1 MKIAI
6 DYIRIKNFKGIE
18 SFLLKL
24 GGESATVT
32 GENGTGKTTL
42 ADAWFWLMTGSNLDQ
57 KSNFNVISLAADG
70 VPVDKLDASVEAGI
84 WLGSR
89 NLKFKKVYKQKWFKK
104 AGSIEPV
111 FGGYTTEHFIDD
123 EPMSMGAY
131 LAQCNEIIDPQIF
144 RSLSDPLYFCG
155 RSDTKWRRDILFDLC
170 GTITDDQIYDLYT
183 KFKPIQIEVTA
194 KGTTHTAY
202 RKICKKKQKDL
213 QTQLN
218 ELPAMIRALKES
230 APDISGLDEAELRK
244 QLDEIDTKIS
254 DQKNDIDRIKRQKRI
269 ALLESELVEVETQ
282 AKKELAELT
291 NGNDGNDANKLYYEM
306 DQNQRDYENL
316 EYRLKELIKKREQL
330 IEHWKHLNSK
340 IFKPSI
346 HCYACGQE
354 LPEDQVALQ
363 KHKFNQE
370 KADELKAINKDGQ
383 KTKTEIDALQEM
395 LDDLSKRNKDL
406 KKQLDNDEDV
416 LNEKKE
422 QIETELSQ
430 KQEAIQKQIIE
441 LQSVKDDEID
451 YSLEDQ
457 RSKIQSLL
465 LDITL
470 VDKIDRQIAKYTE
483 NQKKFAAEYETLEKD
498 LYLLDEFDR
507 LKTEE
512 IEKTVNSKFD
522 LTDWKLF
529 EQMQNGNIRDIC
541 EPLFNGVPFSSDL
554 NTGARVNV
562 GLDCINVLSEH
573 FSIKCPIFVDNA
585 ESITNWI
592 GIGSQI
598 IRLRATK
605 KGDKLNYEVNS

>member
-6 DYIRIKNFKGIE
+6 DYIRLENFKGVE

-32 GENGTGKTTL
+32 GENASGKTTL

-57 KSNFNVISLAADG
+57 KSNFNVISLDETG
-70 VPVDKLDASVEAGI
+70 NPVDKLDASVEAGI

-123 EPMSMGAY
+123 EPLSMGAY
-131 LAQCNEIIDPQIF
+131 LAQCNEIIDPLTF
-144 RSLSDPLYFCG
+144 KALSDPLYFCG
-155 RSDTKWRRDILFDLC
+155 RSKADWRREILFDLC
-170 GTITDDQIYDLYT
+170 GTITDDQIFDLYD
-183 KFKPIQIEVTA
+183 KFKPLRDTLQ
-194 KGTTHTAY
+194 GTTHTAY
-202 RKICKKKQKDL
+202 RKICKKKQKDI
-213 QTQLN
+213 QTQLT

-230 APDISGLDEAELRK
+230 APDISGLDETELRK
-244 QLDEIDTKIS
+244 QLDEVDTKIS
-254 DQKNDIDRIKRQKRI
+254 DQRNDIDRIKRQKRI

-282 AKKELAELT
+282 AKKELAKLT
-291 NGNDGNDANKLYYEM
+291 DGNDAGKLYYEM
-306 DQNQRDYENL
+306 DQNQRDYENIKYGL
-316 EYRLKELIKKREQL
+316 KNKENRLNHLIIL
-330 IEHWKHLNSK
+330 WKSCNSEK
-340 IFKPSI
+340 FKPSN
-346 HCYACGQE
+346 HCQVCGQL
-354 LPEDQVALQ
+354 LPEDQIAAQ
-363 KHKFNQE
+363 QEKFNSQ
-370 KADELKAINKDGQ
+370 KADELKTINEKG
-383 KTKTEIDALQEM
+383 KTIKAEIVAMQEM

-422 QIETELSQ
+422 RIETELSQ
-430 KQEAIQKQIIE
+430 KQEAIQAQIIE
-441 LQSVKDDEID
+441 LQSIKDDEID

-465 LDITL
+465 LDLTQ
-470 VDKIDRQIAKYTE
+470 VDKIERQIERYTE
-483 NQKKFAAEYETLEKD
+483 NQKKFASEYETIEKD
-498 LYLLDEFDR
+498 LFLLDEFDR

-512 IEKTVNSKFD
+512 IEKTVNDRFD

-529 EQMQNGNIRDIC
+529 EILQNGNIRDIC

-573 FSIKCPIFVDNA
+573 FGIKCPVFVDNA

-592 GIGSQI
+592 ETGSQI

-605 KGDKLNYEVNS
+605 KGDKLNYEVNP

>member
-6 DYIRIKNFKGIE
+6 DYIRLENFKGVE

-32 GENGTGKTTL
+32 GENASGKTTL
-42 ADAWFWLMTGSNLDQ
+42 ADAFFWLFDNSNLDQ
-57 KSNFNVISLAADG
+57 RSNFNIVKLDENG
-70 VPVDKLDASVEAGI
+70 VPVDKLDAMAESGL
-84 WLGSR
+84 WFGSK
-89 NLKFKKVYKQKWFKK
+89 NIKLKKIYRQKWVKK
-104 AGSIEPV
+104 SGSLEPV
-111 FGGYTTEHFIDD
+111 FSGYTTDHFIND
-123 EPMSMGAY
+123 EPLSKKEY
-131 LAQCNEIIDPQIF
+131 DAQLNDLDPKIF

-155 RSDTKWRRDILFDLC
+155 RSKADWRRDILFDLC
-170 GTITDDQIYDLYT
+170 GTITDDQIFDLYD
-183 KFKPIQIEVTA
+183 KLKPLQVSL
-194 KGTTHTAY
+194 KGTTHIAY
-202 RKICKKKQKDL
+202 RKICKKKQKEL

-230 APDISGLDEAELRK
+230 APDISGINEAELRK
-244 QLDEIDTKIS
+244 QLHEVDTKIS
-254 DQKNDIDRIKRQKRI
+254 DQRNNIDRIKRQKRI

-282 AKKELAELT
+282 AKKELAKLT
-291 NGNDGNDANKLYYEM
+291 EENDANKLYYEM
-306 DQNQRDYENL
+306 DQNQHDYENL

-383 KTKTEIDALQEM
+383 KMKTEIDALQEM

-406 KKQLDNDEDV
+406 KKQLNNDEDI
-416 LNEKKE
+416 LNEKEE

-430 KQEAIQKQIIE
+430 KQEAIQAQIIE
-441 LQSVKDDEID
+441 LQSIKDDEID

-465 LDITL
+465 LDLTQ
-470 VDKIDRQIAKYTE
+470 VDKIERQIERYTE

-498 LYLLDEFDR
+498 LFLLDEFDR

-512 IEKTVNSKFD
+512 IEKTVNDKFN

-573 FSIKCPIFVDNA
+573 FGIKCPIFVDNA

-592 GIGSQI
+592 PIDSQV

-605 KGDKLNYEVNS
+605 KGDRLNYEVNS

>member
-6 DYIRIKNFKGIE
+6 DYIRLENFKGVE

-57 KSNFNVISLAADG
+57 KSNFNVISLDETG
-70 VPVDKLDASVEAGI
+70 NPVDKLDAFVEAGI

-104 AGSIEPV
+104 AGSIEPI

-123 EPMSMGAY
+123 EPLSMGAY

-155 RSDTKWRRDILFDLC
+155 RSDTKWRREILFDLC

-269 ALLESELVEVETQ
+269 ALLESELVEVETK
-282 AKKELAELT
+282 AKKELAKLT
-291 NGNDGNDANKLYYEM
+291 EGNNAGKLYYEM
-306 DQNQRDYENL
+306 DQNQRDYENIKYGL
-316 EYRLKELIKKREQL
+316 KNKKNRLNHLIIL
-330 IEHWKHLNSK
+330 WKSCNSEK
-340 IFKPSI
+340 FKPSN
-346 HCYACGQE
+346 HCQVCGQ
-354 LPEDQVALQ
+354 LLSEDQIAAQ
-363 KHKFNQE
+363 QEKFNSQ
-370 KADELKAINKDGQ
+370 KADELKTINEKG
-383 KTKTEIDALQEM
+383 KTIKAEIVAMQEM

-406 KKQLDNDEDV
+406 KKQLNNDEDI
-416 LNEKKE
+416 LNEKEE

-441 LQSVKDDEID
+441 FQSVKDDEID

-465 LDITL
+465 LDLTQ

-498 LYLLDEFDR
+498 LFLLDEFDR

-573 FSIKCPIFVDNA
+573 FGIKCPIFVDNA

-592 GIGSQI
+592 PIDSQV
-598 IRLRATK
+598 IRLKATK
-605 KGDKLNYEVNS
+605 KGDRLNYEVNS

>member
-1 MKIAI
+1 MLKIKI
-6 DYIRIKNFKGIE
+6 DYIKLENFKGIE

-104 AGSIEPV
+104 AGSIEPI

-123 EPMSMGAY
+123 EPLSMGAY

-218 ELPAMIRALKES
+218 ELPAMIRALKKS
-230 APDISGLDEAELRK
+230 APDISGINEAELRK
-244 QLDEIDTKIS
+244 QLETIDTKIS

-291 NGNDGNDANKLYYEM
+291 NGNDANKLYYEM
-306 DQNQRDYENL
+306 DQNQRDYENIKYGL
-316 EYRLKELIKKREQL
+316 KNKENRLNHLIIL
-330 IEHWKHLNSK
+330 WKSCNSEK
-340 IFKPSI
+340 FKPSN
-346 HCYACGQE
+346 HCQVCGQL
-354 LPEDQVALQ
+354 LPEDQIAAQ
-363 KHKFNQE
+363 QEKFNSQ
-370 KADELKAINKDGQ
+370 KADELKTINEKG
-383 KTKTEIDALQEM
+383 KTIKAEIVALQEM

-416 LNEKKE
+416 LNEKEE

-465 LDITL
+465 LDLTQ

-512 IEKTVNSKFD
+512 IEKTVNGKFY

-573 FSIKCPIFVDNA
+573 FGINCPIFVDNA

-592 GIGSQI
+592 PIDSQI
-598 IRLRATK
+598 IRLKATK

>member
-6 DYIRIKNFKGIE
+6 DYIRLENFKGVE

-57 KSNFNVISLAADG
+57 KSNFNVISLDETG
-70 VPVDKLDASVEAGI
+70 NPVDKLDASVEAGI

-104 AGSIEPV
+104 AGSIDPV

-144 RSLSDPLYFCG
+144 RALSDPLYFCG
-155 RSDTKWRRDILFDLC
+155 RSKADWRREILFELC
-170 GTITDDQIYDLYT
+170 GTIIDDRIFELYE
-183 KFKPIQIEVTA
+183 KFKPLWDTL
-194 KGTTHTAY
+194 KGTTHIAY
-202 RKICKKKQKDL
+202 RKICKKKQKEL

-269 ALLESELVEVETQ
+269 ALLEAEMLETENK
-282 AKKELAELT
+282 ANSDLF
-291 NGNDGNDANKLYYEM
+291 NNANKNDLNIGKLQHQY
-306 DQNQRDYENL
+306 DQNKRELDNHQ
-316 EYRLKELIKKREQL
+316 YRLKELEKERESL
-330 IEHWKHLNSK
+330 VNRWKEISASNFVAS
-340 IFKPSI
+340 PS
-346 HCYACGQE
+346 CFACGQP
-354 LPEDQVALQ
+354 LPEDQIAAQ
-363 KHKFNQE
+363 QDRFNQS
-370 KADELKAINKDGQ
+370 KAQDLKEINQSGQKLKA
-383 KTKTEIDALQEM
+383 EIDALQQRIKE
-395 LDDLSKRNKDL
+395 LADKNIEL
-406 KKQLDNDEDV
+406 KKQIEDSQTA
-416 LNEKKE
+416 KDDIKTK
-422 QIETELSQ
+422 IETELSQ
-430 KQEAIQKQIIE
+430 KQEAIQAQIIE
-441 LQSVKDDEID
+441 LQSIKDDEID

-465 LDITL
+465 LDLTQ
-470 VDKIDRQIAKYTE
+470 VDKIDRQIERYTE
-483 NQKKFAAEYETLEKD
+483 NQKKFAAEFETLEKD

-554 NTGARVNV
+554 NTGARINV

-573 FSIKCPIFVDNA
+573 FGIKCPIFVDNA

-592 GIGSQI
+592 GTGSQI

-605 KGDKLNYEVNS
+605 KGDRLNYEVNS

>member
-1 MKIAI
+1 MSTVIKI
-6 DYIRIKNFKGIE
+6 DYIRLENFKGVE

-32 GENGTGKTTL
+32 GENASGKTTL

-57 KSNFNVISLAADG
+57 KSNFNVISLDETG
-70 VPVDKLDASVEAGI
+70 NPVDKLDASVEAGI

-131 LAQCNEIIDPQIF
+131 LAQCNEIIDPLIF
-144 RSLSDPLYFCG
+144 KALSDPMYFCG

-170 GTITDDQIYDLYT
+170 GTITDDQIFELYD
-183 KFKPIQIEVTA
+183 KFKPLRDTLD
-194 KGTTHTAY
+194 GTSHTAY

-244 QLDEIDTKIS
+244 QLEAIDTKIS
-254 DQKNDIDRIKRQKRI
+254 DQRNNIDRIKRQKRI

-282 AKKELAELT
+282 AKKELAKLT
-291 NGNDGNDANKLYYEM
+291 EGNDAGKLYYEM

-406 KKQLDNDEDV
+406 KKQLNNDEDI
-416 LNEKKE
+416 LNEKEE

-430 KQEAIQKQIIE
+430 KQDAIRAQIIE
-441 LQSVKDDEID
+441 LQSIKDDEID

-465 LDITL
+465 LDITQ
-470 VDKIDRQIAKYTE
+470 VDKIDRQIERYAE

-498 LYLLDEFDR
+498 LFLLDEFDR

-512 IEKTVNSKFD
+512 IEKTVNEKFD

-554 NTGARVNV
+554 NTGSKVNV

-573 FSIKCPIFVDNA
+573 FGIKCPIFVDNA

-592 GIGSQI
+592 GTGSQI

-605 KGDKLNYEVNS
+605 KGDRLNYNVNN

>member
-1 MKIAI
+1 MQIKI
-6 DYIRIKNFKGIE
+6 DYIRLENFKGVE

-42 ADAWFWLMTGSNLDQ
+42 ADAFFWLFDNSNLDQ
-57 KSNFNVISLAADG
+57 RSNFNIVKLDENG
-70 VPVDKLDASVEAGI
+70 VPVDKLDAMAESGL
-84 WLGSR
+84 WFGSK
-89 NLKFKKVYKQKWFKK
+89 NIKLKKIYRQKWVKK
-104 AGSIEPV
+104 AGSLEPV
-111 FGGYTTEHFIDD
+111 FSGYTTDHFIND
-123 EPMSMGAY
+123 EPLSKKEY
-131 LAQCNEIIDPQIF
+131 DAQLSDLDTKIF
-144 RSLSDPLYFCG
+144 RSLSDSLYFCG

-170 GTITDDQIYDLYT
+170 GTITDDQIFELYD
-183 KFKPIQIEVTA
+183 KFKPLRVNLQ
-194 KGTTHTAY
+194 GTTHTAY
-202 RKICKKKQKDL
+202 RKICKKKQKDI
-213 QTQLN
+213 QTQLT

-244 QLDEIDTKIS
+244 KLDAIDTKIS

-269 ALLESELVEVETQ
+269 ALLESEMVEVVTQ

-291 NGNDGNDANKLYYEM
+291 NGNDANKLYYEM

-416 LNEKKE
+416 LNEKE
-422 QIETELSQ
+422 ERIETELSQ

-457 RSKIQSLL
+457 RSKIKSLL
-465 LDITL
+465 LDLTQ
-470 VDKIDRQIAKYTE
+470 VDKIDRQIERYTE
-483 NQKKFAAEYETLEKD
+483 NQKKFASEYETIEKD
-498 LYLLDEFDR
+498 LFLLDEFDR

-529 EQMQNGNIRDIC
+529 EILQNGNIRDIC
-541 EPLFNGVPFSSDL
+541 EPIFNGVPFSSDL
-554 NTGARVNV
+554 NTGARINV

-573 FSIKCPIFVDNA
+573 FGIKCPVFVDNA

-592 GIGSQI
+592 PIDSQV

-605 KGDKLNYEVNS
+605 KGDRLNYEVNS

>member
-1 MKIAI
+1 MQIKI
-6 DYIRIKNFKGIE
+6 DYIRLENFKGVE

-42 ADAWFWLMTGSNLDQ
+42 ADAFFWLFDNSNLDQ
-57 KSNFNVISLAADG
+57 RSNFNIVKLDENGI
-70 VPVDKLDASVEAGI
+70 PVNKLDASVEARF
-84 WLGSR
+84 WFGSR
-89 NLKFKKVYKQKWFKK
+89 LITLKKIYRQKWVKK
-104 AGSIEPV
+104 AGSLEPV
-111 FGGYTTEHFIDD
+111 FSGYTTDHFIND
-123 EPMSMGAY
+123 EPLSKKEY
-131 LAQCNEIIDPQIF
+131 DAQLSDLDTKIF

-170 GTITDDQIYDLYT
+170 GTITDDQIFELYE
-183 KFKPIQIEVTA
+183 KFKPLRDTLD
-194 KGTTHTAY
+194 GTSHTAY

-244 QLDEIDTKIS
+244 QLDEVDTKIS
-254 DQKNDIDRIKRQKRI
+254 DQRNDTDRIKRQKRI

-282 AKKELAELT
+282 AKKELANSELI
-291 NGNDGNDANKLYYEM
+291 DNKNFLIQT
-306 DQNQRDYENL
+306 DQNLRELENQ
-316 EYRLKELIKKREQL
+316 EHRLKELESEREAL
-330 IEHWKHLNSK
+330 IESWKQVNAKAFKSSK
-340 IFKPSI
+340 YCFT
-346 HCYACGQE
+346 CGQE
-354 LPEDQVALQ
+354 LPEHQIAEQQD
-363 KHKFNQE
+363 KFNEQ
-370 KADELKAINKDGQ
+370 KANELKEINEVGKKC
-383 KTKTEIDALQEM
+383 KTAIDATQKLIEG
-395 LDDLSKRNKDL
+395 LVSRNEKL
-406 KKQLDNDEDV
+406 KKQIADSQKAKDDI
-416 LNEKKE
+416 KTK
-422 QIETELSQ
+422 IETELSQ

-441 LQSVKDDEID
+441 LQSIKDDEID

-465 LDITL
+465 LDLTQ
-470 VDKIDRQIAKYTE
+470 VDKIERQIERYTE
-483 NQKKFAAEYETLEKD
+483 NQKKFAAEHETLEKD
-498 LYLLDEFDR
+498 LFLLDEFDR

-529 EQMQNGNIRDIC
+529 EILQNGNIRDIC

-554 NTGARVNV
+554 NTGARINV

-573 FSIKCPIFVDNA
+573 FGIKCPIFVDNA

-592 GIGSQI
+592 GTGSQI

-605 KGDKLNYEVNS
+605 KGDKLNYEVNNAN